1 VIRAALPAGWSAQTS
16 RDRFRAGPSSRW
28 VLQIERKPAAGD
40 HVPSVE
46 QLRSDF
52 IQDFPRGVV
61 STQIEKTSG
70 EVSILVFLLS
80 GPVEDGGSRS
90 TAVMLGAKRI
100 GSDLYLCS
108 TVPGQTLADAQ
119 LAASACE
126 SLWIESS

>member
-1 VIRAALPAGWSAQTS
+1 LAQAT
-16 RDRFRAGPSSRW
+16 RDSFRAGPSSRW
-28 VLQIERKPAAGD
+28 VLQIERKPGAGY
-40 HVPSVE
+40 HLPSVE
-46 QLRSDF
+46 QLKSDF
-52 IQDFPRGVV
+52 IQDFPGGVV
-61 STQIEKTSG
+61 STQVEKTSG

-100 GSDLYLCS
+100 GPDLYLCS

-126 SLWIESS
+126 GLWIEPS

>member
-1 VIRAALPAGWSAQTS
+1 MIRAPLPAGWFAQTS
-16 RDRFRAGPSSRW
+16 RDSFRAGPSSRW

-40 HVPSVE
+40 HLPSVE

-52 IQDFPRGVV
+52 IQDFPRGLV

-80 GPVEDGGSRS
+80 GPVEDGVSRS

-100 GSDLYLCS
+100 GPDLYLCS
-108 TVPGQTLADAQ
+108 SVPGQPLEDAQ
-119 LAASACE
+119 LAASSCE
-126 SLWIESS
+126 GLWIESG